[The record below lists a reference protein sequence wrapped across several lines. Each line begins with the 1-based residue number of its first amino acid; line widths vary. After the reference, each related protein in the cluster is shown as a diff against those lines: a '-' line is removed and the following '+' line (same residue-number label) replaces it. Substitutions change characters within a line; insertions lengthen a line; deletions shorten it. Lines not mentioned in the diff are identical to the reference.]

1 MFIIAARSLWLDVDG
16 GILEDEMIPLVLV
29 RWQSVVDFVVL
40 TAALYVL
47 LRWAQQ
53 ARALRVA
60 LVVLGLHA
68 GALVARHLDLVI
80 TSWVLDGAAILAIV
94 LLLLVF
100 QAELRRFFMRLD
112 GVLSWRWHGAAR
124 LTETYQSLS
133 LAAFHLA
140 GASVGALVVVERTNS
155 VGELVGNG
163 LALDAEVSSEILEA
177 IFQKTSR
184 VHDGAVVVRGDRI
197 VKVGGVLP
205 LTERERVPS
214 YYGTRHRAAM
224 GLAERC
230 DAVLIVVSEERGEVT
245 LMEGRR
251 ITGVDTEPKLALMLE
266 QLCSRPAGDLGSRL
280 RHTLF
285 SNAGVKSAALGL
297 AALIWVTSFLA
308 TGTTVRTVIVAV
320 ELDGVPSGMEVSLP
334 STDHLEVQVRGGS
347 WLMDSVSLT
356 RLVARFNLA
365 GKPAGSLTIPVNA
378 SDVQLPPGIIMDRV
392 APAQIT
398 VRLTPRRAGGNQ
410 LTTH

>member
-1 MFIIAARSLWLDVDG
+1 LDADG
-16 GILEDEMIPLVLV
+16 GILEDDMIPLVLV
-29 RWQSVVDFVVL
+29 RWQSAVDFVVL

-60 LVVLGLHA
+60 LVVGGLHA
-68 GALVARHLDLVI
+68 GALVAAHFDLVI

-94 LLLLVF
+94 LLVLVF
-100 QAELRRFFMRLD
+100 QAELRHFFMRLD

-133 LAAFHLA
+133 RAAFRLA
-140 GASVGALVVVERTNS
+140 GASVGALVVLERRNS
-155 VGELVGNG
+155 VGELTSDG
-163 LALDAEVSSEILEA
+163 LALDAEVSSQILEA
-177 IFQKTSR
+177 IFQKTSP

-205 LTERERVPS
+205 LTERDRVPS

-230 DAVLIVVSEERGEVT
+230 DALLIVVSEERGEVT

-251 ITGVDTEPKLALMLE
+251 IVSVDDEEKLALMLE
-266 QLCSRPAGDLGSRL
+266 KLCSRPADDLGSRL
-280 RHTLF
+280 RHALF
-285 SNAGVKSAALGL
+285 VNAGVKFAALGL
-297 AALIWVTSFLA
+297 AALIWSATFLA
-308 TGTTVRTVIVAV
+308 TGATVRTVNVPV
-320 ELDGVPSGMEVSLP
+320 EFVGVPGGLEIAYQSP
-334 STDHLEVQVRGGS
+334 DHLEVQVRGGS

-356 RLVARFNLA
+356 RLVARFNL
-365 GKPAGSLTIPVNA
+365 GGRPAGSLSIPVSA
-378 SDVQLPPGIIMDRV
+378 RDVQLPPGIIMDRV
-392 APAQIT
+392 APTRIT
-398 VRLTPRRAGGNQ
+398 VRLAPRLR
-410 LTTH
+410 

>member
-1 MFIIAARSLWLDVDG
+1 
-16 GILEDEMIPLVLV
+16 MIPLILV
-29 RWQSVVDFVVL
+29 RWQSAVDFVVL
-40 TAALYVL
+40 TAALYAL
-47 LRWAQQ
+47 LRWSQQ

-60 LVVLGLHA
+60 LLVVGLHA
-68 GALVARHLDLVI
+68 AALVALHLDLII

-100 QAELRRFFMRLD
+100 QPELRRSFMRLD

-133 LAAFHLA
+133 RAAFHLA
-140 GASVGALVVVERTNS
+140 GASVGALVVVERRNS

-163 LALDAEVSSEILEA
+163 LVLDAEVSSPILEA
-177 IFQKTSR
+177 IFQKTSP

-205 LTERERVPS
+205 LTERDQVPG

-230 DAVLIVVSEERGEVT
+230 DALLIVVSEERGEVS

-251 ITGVDTEPKLALMLE
+251 IVRVDEEQKLAVMLE
-266 QLCSRPAGDLGSRL
+266 NLCSRPAAGLGSRL
-280 RHTLF
+280 RQTLF
-285 SNAGVKSAALGL
+285 SNAGVKFAALGL
-297 AALIWVTSFLA
+297 AGLIWSASFLS
-308 TGTTVRTVIVAV
+308 TGTTVRTVIVPV
-320 ELDGVPSGMEVSLP
+320 ELDGVPRGLEVSLP
-334 STDHLEVQVRGGS
+334 WTDHLEVQVRGGS
-347 WLMDSVSLT
+347 WMMDSVSLT

-365 GKPAGSLTIPVNA
+365 GKAAGPLTIPVNA
-378 SDVQLPPGIIMDRV
+378 ADVDLPPGIIMERV
-392 APAQIT
+392 VPSQIK
-398 VRLTPRRAGGNQ
+398 VRLAPRPK
-410 LTTH
+410 

>member
-1 MFIIAARSLWLDVDG
+1 MAGYWIDD
-16 GILEDEMIPLVLV
+16 MIPLV

-60 LVVLGLHA
+60 LVVVGLHA

-80 TSWVLDGAAILAIV
+80 TSWVLDGAAILAII
-94 LLLLVF
+94 LLVLVF

-124 LTETYQSLS
+124 LAETYLSLS
-133 LAAFHLA
+133 RAAFHMAA
-140 GASVGALVVVERTNS
+140 GSVGALIVVERRNS
-155 VGELVGNG
+155 VAELSSDG
-163 LALDAEVSSEILEA
+163 LALDAEVSSQILEA
-177 IFQKTSR
+177 IFQKTSP
-184 VHDGAVVVRGDRI
+184 VHDGAVIVHGDRI
-197 VKVGGVLP
+197 VRVGGVLP
-205 LTERERVPS
+205 LTERDHVPS
-214 YYGTRHRAAM
+214 YFGTRHRAAM

-230 DAVLIVVSEERGEVT
+230 DALLIVVSEERAEVT

-251 ITGVDTEPKLALMLE
+251 IIGIEDEQKLTLTLE
-266 QLCSRPAGDLGSRL
+266 KLCRRPRADMGSRL

-297 AALIWVTSFLA
+297 AALIWSSSFLG
-308 TGTTVRTVIVAV
+308 TGTTVRTVSMPV
-320 ELDGVPSGMEVSLP
+320 EFVGVPAGMEVSAP
-334 STDHLEVQVRGGS
+334 SSDHLDVQVRGGA

-356 RLVARFNLA
+356 RLVARFNLG
-365 GKPAGSLTIPVNA
+365 GKPAGSVRIPVSA
-378 SDVQLPPGIIMDRV
+378 KDLQLPPGIVMERV
-392 APAQIT
+392 VPAQIT
-398 VRLTPRRAGGNQ
+398 VRLAPRRP
-410 LTTH
+410 